1 MHRSGRTGRAGKK
14 GTAILIYSSNQYR
27 DVKHIER
34 EVGCR
39 FNEVLKMLLRLILL
53 IFFSVHCLASNAN
66 LHQIRSKVSSP
77 PRARKPGFYEK

>member
-14 GTAILIYSSNQYR
+14 GAAILIYSSSQYR

-39 FNEVLKMLLRLILL
+39 FNEVFTAFLVKFPVNFLVY
-53 IFFSVHCLASNAN
+53 S
-66 LHQIRSKVSSP
+66 
-77 PRARKPGFYEK
+77 